1 MIKQGNG
8 KPLTFE
14 NTFLLKQYFG
24 LNYRLDF
31 KIRFSQLTK
40 RYGQTIYI
48 LQRRQIS
55 LRSRIDQC

>member
-1 MIKQGNG
+1 MIKQGDG

-48 LQRRQIS
+48 LQ
-55 LRSRIDQC
+55 